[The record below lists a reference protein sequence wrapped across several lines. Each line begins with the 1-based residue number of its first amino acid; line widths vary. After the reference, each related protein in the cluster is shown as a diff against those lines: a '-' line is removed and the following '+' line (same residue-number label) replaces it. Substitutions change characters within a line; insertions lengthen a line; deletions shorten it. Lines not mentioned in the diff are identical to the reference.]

1 MRSATIFNFLIE
13 ANIMASIAI
22 LLMIPLRKLLRKQ
35 MGNTA
40 ICFGWLLIALRLLI
54 PLTLPNPLIHEIR
67 PAYLDDTAIRPIAG
81 QIKVR
86 LVDAIGDLGRVFW
99 QAGNRQAYS
108 DMQKV
113 AVGVDYNGYPA
124 VLAWIWLGGCVL
136 ILLWFIYKN
145 VKFRKTLRNN
155 RIEEIS
161 GELKDLY
168 LQLCKER
175 KVKPVS
181 VYFTDPVPGACLV
194 GVFKPYIVLPL
205 IIAPHDVK
213 NVLTHEVCHLKNK
226 DHLWG
231 VLRLFCCAIHWFNPL
246 VWIAASMSRTDSELR
261 CDDRVTGPM
270 NESERKEYANVLV
283 LAAAGKSMPG
293 LGVMAT
299 GMTMTGKRLKN
310 RLLTVL
316 ADRQTKRWL
325 TISFAVL
332 ASLCL
337 IAAFCTSEWGQ
348 SIRQSVSFAESEA
361 VHLVPEH
368 QDRQMP
374 EDLREWEKELWTL
387 AGYDYEEMAPYRSTA
402 ALQQWEDAG
411 TLTRVFY
418 DHDGINRYCTFAED
432 GTLLEL
438 QDVDV
443 PWLSGDLL
451 DNRKYSR
458 DERARQEISDRLI
471 AFLDTVNPGMSQT
484 IDHMEIDWESAQDG
498 EIWMQVNGIPKD
510 QEQGEAISFVVRIEP
525 DWQIQYFACISN
537 G

>member
-1 MRSATIFNFLIE
+1 
-13 ANIMASIAI
+13 
-22 LLMIPLRKLLRKQ
+22 
-35 MGNTA
+35 
-40 ICFGWLLIALRLLI
+40 
-54 PLTLPNPLIHEIR
+54 
-67 PAYLDDTAIRPIAG
+67 
-81 QIKVR
+81 
-86 LVDAIGDLGRVFW
+86 
-99 QAGNRQAYS
+99 
-108 DMQKV
+108 
-113 AVGVDYNGYPA
+113 
-124 VLAWIWLGGCVL
+124 
-136 ILLWFIYKN
+136 
-145 VKFRKTLRNN
+145 
-155 RIEEIS
+155 
-161 GELKDLY
+161 
-168 LQLCKER
+168 
-175 KVKPVS
+175 
-181 VYFTDPVPGACLV
+181 
-194 GVFKPYIVLPL
+194 
-205 IIAPHDVK
+205 
-213 NVLTHEVCHLKNK
+213 
-226 DHLWG
+226 
-231 VLRLFCCAIHWFNPL
+231 
-246 VWIAASMSRTDSELR
+246 
-261 CDDRVTGPM
+261 M

-283 LAAAGKSMPG
+283 LAAARKSMPG

-310 RLLTVL
+310 RVLTVL
-316 ADRQTKRWL
+316 ADRQTKRGL

-348 SIRQSVSFAESEA
+348 SLRQTVSFAEPEA

-368 QDRQMP
+368 QERQMP
-374 EDLREWEKELWTL
+374 EDLQEWEKEVWTL

-484 IDHMEIDWESAQDG
+484 IDHMEIDWETAQDG